1 MTEQDT
7 TNAAQTKARLQIEY
21 WPLDRLIPYARSAR
35 THSPA
40 QVAEIAG
47 SIRAYGFSNPILVS
61 EHADII
67 AGHGRLAAA
76 RKLGL
81 RPRRQTSF
89 LSLTARIE
97 KTETGSCRQLV
108 GELPS
113 AIGRISSI
121 KTDLRFQ
128 CPLPWRK
135 RTFKSPTPSRPLTLA
150 V

>member
-1 MTEQDT
+1 MRATRAPT
-7 TNAAQTKARLQIEY
+7 VLPK
-21 WPLDRLIPYARSAR
+21 
-35 THSPA
+35 SPI
-40 QVAEIAG
+40 AE

-113 AIGRISSI
+113 AIGAE
-121 KTDLRFQ
+121 F
-128 CPLPWRK
+128 LP
-135 RTFKSPTPSRPLTLA
+135 
-150 V
+150 